1 VPNIEIKAAY
11 DDFDFAHSVLARLD
25 AKPVGTD
32 HQIDTYFTT
41 PHGRLKLRESSL
53 SGAQLIPYLRP
64 DQTGP
69 KRSDYLVLPV
79 EDPEECKRL
88 FSELLGVDCI
98 VDKVREIFL
107 IGNVRVH
114 LDRVKHLGT
123 FLEFEAVY
131 DNSLLERAEH
141 EKVQRLMTEFR
152 IPREDLL
159 KNSYRELVAVP

>member
-1 VPNIEIKAAY
+1 MPNIEIKAKY
-11 DDFDFAHSVLARLD
+11 EDFEFAHSVLARLD

-32 HQIDTYFTT
+32 HQIDTYFKT

-64 DQTGP
+64 DQAGP
-69 KRSDYLVLPV
+69 KRSDYLVIPIAS
-79 EDPEECKRL
+79 PEECKRL
-88 FSELLGVDCI
+88 FSELLGIDCI
-98 VDKVREIFL
+98 VDKVRKIFM

-114 LDRVKHLGT
+114 LDRVNNLGT

-131 DNSLLERAEH
+131 TDPALEPAEH
-141 EKVQRLMTEFR
+141 DKIRRLMAEFR
-152 IPREDLL
+152 IPQESLL